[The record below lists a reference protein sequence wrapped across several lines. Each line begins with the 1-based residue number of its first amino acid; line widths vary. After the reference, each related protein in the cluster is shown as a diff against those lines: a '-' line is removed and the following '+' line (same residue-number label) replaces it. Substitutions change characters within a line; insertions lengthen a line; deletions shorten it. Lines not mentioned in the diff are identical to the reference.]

1 MLGRKRELIL
11 IVSGLIALNVLL
23 GWLLVGRWK
32 EYRNHIHW
40 LSQGVA
46 PQRAPASPTGSSQAG
61 QPSSYVD
68 IVDRNVFSPLRG
80 SVPVQPQEAEA
91 KAPRLPVLF
100 GTMNLGSGWFALMSP
115 GDQSP
120 PLAKRVLP
128 GTEIGG
134 YKLLSIGTSNV
145 VVEWQAKRTTLEITA
160 PAPGPRVPGII
171 ERTANVRTGP
181 ATTAPS
187 APGASPIVVPNA
199 GLGASATGRTGQ
211 PSAEPDVPVGTVVA
225 GKRKVVVS
233 SPFGPLVQWQDVN
246 ASGSQTQQQPGAP
259 NKP

>member
-32 EYRNHIHW
+32 EYRKSTQW

-46 PQRAPASPTGSSQAG
+46 PQRALASATGSNQAG
-61 QPSSYVD
+61 QPSSFVD

-80 SVPVQPQEAEA
+80 SVPARAQEET

-100 GTMNLGSGWFALMSP
+100 GTMNLGSGRFALMSP

-120 PLAKRVLP
+120 PHSKRVLP
-128 GTEIGG
+128 GEEIGG
-134 YKLLSIGTSNV
+134 YKLVSIGTSNV
-145 VVEWQAKRTTLEITA
+145 VVEWQDKRTTLEITA
-160 PAPGPRVPGII
+160 PAPAPRVPGVT
-171 ERTANVRTGP
+171 ERTANVRTG
-181 ATTAPS
+181 AGTTPPS
-187 APGASPIVVPNA
+187 ASGAAAVVVPET

-211 PSAEPDVPVGTVVA
+211 PGAPPDVPVGTVVG
-225 GKRKVVVS
+225 GKRKVLVQ
-233 SPFGPLVQWQDVN
+233 SPFGPLVQWEDVN
-246 ASGSQTQQQPGAP
+246 ATGSPTQQQSGAP

>member
-11 IVSGLIALNVLL
+11 VVSGLVALNVLL
-23 GWLLVGRWK
+23 GWLLVARWK
-32 EYRNHIHW
+32 EYRHSIQW

-46 PQRAPASPTGSSQAG
+46 PQRALASAAGPSQAG
-61 QPSSYVD
+61 QPSSFVD

-80 SVPVQPQEAEA
+80 SVPAQPTEEA

-115 GDQSP
+115 GEQSP

-128 GTEIGG
+128 GAEIGG
-134 YKLLSIGTSNV
+134 YKLVSIGSSNV

-160 PAPGPRVPGII
+160 PAPGPRVPGIV
-171 ERTANVRTGP
+171 ERTASVRTG
-181 ATTAPS
+181 AGTTPPS
-187 APGASPIVVPNA
+187 APGASPVVVPNA
-199 GLGASATGRTGQ
+199 GPGASASGRTGQ
-211 PSAEPDVPVGTVVA
+211 AGAEPDVPVGTVVG

-246 ASGSQTQQQPGAP
+246 ATGSQTQQQPGAP

>member
-32 EYRNHIHW
+32 EYRNSIQW

-46 PQRAPASPTGSSQAG
+46 PQRALASATGSKQAG
-61 QPSSYVD
+61 QPSSFVE

-80 SVPVQPQEAEA
+80 SVPAQAQEEA

-100 GTMNLGSGWFALMSP
+100 GTMNLGSGRFALMSP

-120 PLAKRVLP
+120 PLSKRVLP
-128 GTEIGG
+128 GGEIGG
-134 YKLLSIGTSNV
+134 YKLVSIGTSNV
-145 VVEWQAKRTTLEITA
+145 VVEWQDKRTTLEITA
-160 PAPGPRVPGII
+160 PAPAPRVPGVT
-171 ERTANVRTGP
+171 ERTANMRTG
-181 ATTAPS
+181 AGTTPS
-187 APGASPIVVPNA
+187 SAARAAVVVPET

-211 PSAEPDVPVGTVVA
+211 PGATPDVPVGTVVG
-225 GKRKVVVS
+225 GKRKVLVS
-233 SPFGPLVQWQDVN
+233 SPFGPMVQWEDVN
-246 ASGSQTQQQPGAP
+246 ATGSQTQQPGAP

>member
-32 EYRNHIHW
+32 EYRNNIQR

-46 PQRAPASPTGSSQAG
+46 PQRAPAPATGSNRAG
-61 QPSSYVD
+61 QPSSFVD
-68 IVDRNVFSPLRG
+68 IVDRNVFTPLRG
-80 SVPVQPQEAEA
+80 SVPAQAQEVA

-100 GTMNLGSGWFALMSP
+100 GTMNLGSGRFALMSP

-120 PLAKRVLP
+120 PLSKRVLP
-128 GTEIGG
+128 GEEIGG
-134 YKLLSIGTSNV
+134 YKLVSIGTSNV
-145 VVEWQAKRTTLEITA
+145 VVEWQDKRTTLEITA
-160 PAPGPRVPGII
+160 PAPGPRVPGVI
-171 ERTANVRTGP
+171 ERTANVRAGAGP
-181 ATTAPS
+181 TPPS
-187 APGASPIVVPNA
+187 APGAAAVVVPET

-211 PSAEPDVPVGTVVA
+211 PEVPVGTVVG

-246 ASGSQTQQQPGAP
+246 AAGSQTPPQPGAP